1 VTVLL
6 LKKNFE
12 NSPVFDEVIRRTK
25 NIPIF
30 GHPVYATA
38 DAAATHNDCACSEDH
53 AKPTV
58 DSAGNVGRVFKTY
71 SVVFCLPIGYIYRHD
86 RTMFVAHHHY
96 FRSSK

>member
-1 VTVLL
+1 
-6 LKKNFE
+6 
-12 NSPVFDEVIRRTK
+12 VFDEVIRRTK

-58 DSAGNVGRVFKTY
+58 DSAVNVGRVFKTY
-71 SVVFCLPIGYIYRHD
+71 SVLGSVLFTHTTHTGTIERCLLHTIIIFGH
-86 RTMFVAHHHY
+86 
-96 FRSSK
+96 